1 MALTTREILQ
11 LLPMDEDFRK
21 ELLETFDSASE
32 EQQFRLS
39 LVAWQQYYAYK
50 NLKLKEN
57 IQVNLAKPATDT
69 DAPGEDFFQKVEE
82 KTEKELASETTT
94 AESATKLDEVRK
106 AMEQIVKEIQA
117 AKMMKN

>member
-57 IQVNLAKPATDT
+57 IQVNLAKPASDT
-69 DAPGEDFFQKVEE
+69 DAPDEDFFKKVEE
-82 KTEKELASETTT
+82 KTGKELTSETTT
-94 AESATKLDEVRK
+94 AASATKLDEVRK
-106 AMEQIVKEIQA
+106 AMEKIVKEIQA
-117 AKMMKN
+117 AKLGKN